1 MNESTQVFY
10 QCQRCGNCCRW
21 PGLVR
26 VEEHEIDA
34 MAEELDIG
42 VNAFLDE
49 YCDIH
54 PNRSGL
60 VFKNKPD
67 GACIFLEGVN
77 TCRIQ
82 AAKPIQCQ
90 GFPNTW
96 NFPGWQ
102 QVCEAKVVKFK
113 KEEVKKEHEAI

>member
-1 MNESTQVFY
+1 MSENTQVFY
-10 QCQRCGNCCRW
+10 ECQRCGNCCRW

-26 VEEHEIDA
+26 VEEQEIDA
-34 MAEELDIG
+34 MAH
-42 VNAFLDE
+42 FLEMETSDFPTE

-60 VFKNKPD
+60 VFKDKPD

-82 AAKPIQCQ
+82 GAKPIQCQ

-102 QVCEAKVVKFK
+102 EVCEAK
-113 KEEVKKEHEAI
+113 EVRRKN